1 MVACPGPT
9 MRHLLDIGVK
19 RILRAVEHG
28 VTWVAQVAGVLF
40 LLLSFL
46 ITWTVISRKFGGPIP
61 PAIDEIGG
69 LTVAIGSTLVL
80 AWGLRT
86 KGHIRIDIVFRHFSP
101 MWKAVLNVG
110 ALALIAVFACFM
122 TWRTWSVVLV
132 SAERNAMT
140 PSELNTPL
148 MWPQSGWAIGFS
160 IFALYA
166 VVLWA
171 SAFLDLLGG
180 KVEEVA
186 VRYGPE
192 VEDSDFFELTGIGR
206 PDEHDPP
213 PDEPVGR

>member
-1 MVACPGPT
+1 L
-9 MRHLLDIGVK
+9 RHLLDIGVK
-19 RILRAVEHG
+19 GILRAVERG
-28 VTWVAQVAGVLF
+28 VTLAAQVAGVLF

-46 ITWTVISRKFGGPIP
+46 ITWTVISRKFGGPVP

-69 LTVAIGSTLVL
+69 FTVAIGSAWVM

-86 KGHIRIDIVFRHFSP
+86 KGHIRIDVVFRHFP
-101 MWKAVLNVG
+101 LVWKGVLNVG

-122 TWRTWSVVLV
+122 TWRAWAVVQV

-148 MWPQSGWAIGFS
+148 MWPQSGWAFGFS
-160 IFALYA
+160 VFALYA
-166 VVLWA
+166 ILLWA
-171 SAFLDLLGG
+171 SALLDLLGG

-192 VEDSDFFELTGIGR
+192 VEESDFSELTGIGL
-206 PDEHDPP
+206 PDQHDPP
-213 PDEPVGR
+213 PDEPVER